1 MAPKQTEEYRTR
13 RARADHAAAALE
25 ALHAAI
31 ETLGRAQYHLATLEV
46 ANGTPLTA
54 RVSEALTATN
64 CAHALARILA
74 DRLP

>member
-1 MAPKQTEEYRTR
+1 MTSKQNNEEQLNA

-31 ETLGRAQYHLATLEV
+31 ENLGRARYHLASTGM
-46 ANGTPLTA
+46 AATPLTT
-54 RVSEALTATN
+54 RLGEAMTATT